1 MLFNPFTAV
10 ARILMCN
17 FTILVPQQHQPAL
30 GYSRFALSFVRTQMH
45 LFEQKL
51 TIMPGHSTEIKH
63 PSKIMVVGD
72 SMSHGREGD
81 FTWRYRLWEW
91 LNEENLNF
99 EFVGPCNSTFKPSES
114 QTSSPSLLAIEQSN
128 EASPELCKF
137 MDNGGYADGMK
148 FGSQHFSV
156 WGQQTGQCAEAIRQQ
171 VATYEPDLLLVMLGF
186 NDMGWGV
193 RGPEDTI
200 KVMKELLDNARSAS
214 PRLKFAVASVPQR
227 TPMEGTKQL
236 AKMVDTYN
244 RYLEPSIHSWDN
256 RDSPVR
262 LVRIREI
269 YDCFDGS
276 YDGLHPNA
284 LGEFQIARAFSQT
297 LVSHFSIGTRE
308 IVIPQKIPERPSP
321 VPVNVT
327 AVAQPQGITVVWDR
341 VYGALGYDVRCRS
354 DKTSEWELWRK
365 DTNRH
370 DTMGVED
377 GVEYQYQVRTNNGLM
392 RGKDVLSGWSP
403 IVSVVVRT
411 AVILEGE
418 NSPEL

>member
-1 MLFNPFTAV
+1 M
-10 ARILMCN
+10 
-17 FTILVPQQHQPAL
+17 
-30 GYSRFALSFVRTQMH
+30 S
-45 LFEQKL
+45 
-51 TIMPGHSTEIKH
+51 GHATETKH

-72 SMSHGREGD
+72 SMSHGRDGD

-114 QTSSPSLLAIEQSN
+114 QISSPSLLATEQSN
-128 EASPELCKF
+128 EESPEACKF
-137 MDNGGYADGMK
+137 MDNGGYADGVN
-148 FGSQHFSV
+148 FESQHFSV

-171 VATYEPDLLLVMLGF
+171 VAAYEPDLLLVMLGF

-227 TPMEGTKQL
+227 TPMEGTKHL

-244 RYLEPSIHSWDN
+244 KYLEASIHDWDN

-262 LVRIREI
+262 LARIREI

-284 LGEFQIARAFSQT
+284 LGELQIARAFSQT
-297 LVSHFSIGTRE
+297 LVSEFGIGTKE
-308 IVIPQKIPERPSP
+308 LVIPQKVPERPTP
-321 VPVNVT
+321 VPTNVT
-327 AVAQPQGITVVWDR
+327 AVAQQHTIIVTWDY
-341 VYGALGYDVRCRS
+341 VYGALGYDVRCRYI
-354 DKTSEWELWRK
+354 KTSEWEIWRK
-365 DTNRH
+365 DKNRH

-392 RGKDVLSGWSP
+392 RGKDVLSEWSP
-403 IVSVVVRT
+403 VVSVVART
-411 AVILEGE
+411 AVTLEAGGE

>member
-1 MLFNPFTAV
+1 MLTP
-10 ARILMCN
+10 
-17 FTILVPQQHQPAL
+17 
-30 GYSRFALSFVRTQMH
+30 S
-45 LFEQKL
+45 EQKL
-51 TIMPGHSTEIKH
+51 AIMSGHATETKH

-72 SMSHGREGD
+72 SMSHGRDGD

-114 QTSSPSLLAIEQSN
+114 QISSPSLLATEQSN
-128 EASPELCKF
+128 EESPEACKF
-137 MDNGGYADGMK
+137 MDNGGYADGVN
-148 FGSQHFSV
+148 FESQHFSV

-171 VATYEPDLLLVMLGF
+171 VAAYEPDLLLVMLGF

-227 TPMEGTKQL
+227 TPMEGTKHL

-244 RYLEPSIHSWDN
+244 KYLEPSIHDWDN

-262 LVRIREI
+262 LARIREI

-284 LGEFQIARAFSQT
+284 LGELQIARAFSQT
-297 LVSHFSIGTRE
+297 LVSEFGIGTKE
-308 IVIPQKIPERPSP
+308 LVIPQKVPERPTP
-321 VPVNVT
+321 VPTNVT
-327 AVAQPQGITVVWDR
+327 AVAQQHTIIVTWDY
-341 VYGALGYDVRCRS
+341 VYGALGYDVRCRYI
-354 DKTSEWELWRK
+354 KTSEWEIWRK
-365 DTNRH
+365 DKNRH

-392 RGKDVLSGWSP
+392 RGKDVLSEWSP
-403 IVSVVVRT
+403 VVSVVART
-411 AVILEGE
+411 AVTLEAGGE